1 MTGLVLFLHGQ
12 GGNKSSWQAVP
23 DFVKK
28 IMGPDVTAE
37 CGTYHA
43 TAFSPANLKIS
54 AGEIQTL
61 IQTEYADRDPIYLVG
76 HSLGGLV
83 ARELCR
89 RLLVGGDDTLLARV
103 KAVLTVASPL
113 EGVSIGNRVFRWF
126 PALNPKLAEMANPA
140 KLYNDYR
147 DAIRIA
153 EKRNVP
159 RPKLLHFAL
168 AADRVIAKHIADHF
182 TDDDCDAGVLPGAHS
197 GAFVGRNNAEYAAKV
212 LVGAIRRV
220 QIAPRP
226 PTVSTVASSLPPQET
241 RQQQQPDQLVLIACS
256 RTKRDGGVAYGGR
269 PLGWV
274 PEIGLRQELLAKRR
288 YIYSILRDGKLFDNF
303 ERGGDRRHQPGNADL
318 VYGLDLGGSDETGN
332 YMPASARYSGRLYK
346 KIEPDAWVNYAAQST
361 ARVLIMSG
369 LYGLIEPSEEIQN
382 YDVHLSDT
390 HRDHQF
396 DVKAQWLD
404 LFTKT
409 LSAYVQSAYTGRRKV
424 KIFNFLCDHHYV
436 NALRW
441 HSLPR
446 DRCSVFHFAS
456 DNMQDIHLLP
466 PAGVL
471 LDSLL
476 KRPDLFDRFGR
487 DERDAGDLYALTDF
501 RSEPGLSDFRF
512 GFQSRVGGPSNPT
525 DVVG

>member
-1 MTGLVLFLHGQ
+1 M
-12 GGNKSSWQAVP
+12 A
-23 DFVKK
+23 
-28 IMGPDVTAE
+28 PDVTAE

-43 TAFSPANLKIS
+43 TAFSPANLRIS

-61 IQTEYADRDPIYLVG
+61 IQTDYADRDPIYLVG

-89 RLLVGGDDTLLARV
+89 RLLEGGDDVLLARI
-103 KAVLTVASPL
+103 KAVLTVGSPL
-113 EGVSIGNRVFRWF
+113 EGVSIGNRFFRWF

-147 DAIRIA
+147 EAIRVA
-153 EKRNVP
+153 QKRNVP
-159 RPKLLHFAL
+159 RPELLHFAL
-168 AADRVIAKHIADHF
+168 AADRVIARHIADHY
-182 TDDDCDAGVLPGAHS
+182 TDDDHDAGVLPGAHS
-197 GAFVGRNNAEYAAKV
+197 GAFEGRNNAEYAAKA

-220 QIAPRP
+220 QNRP
-226 PTVSTVASSLPPQET
+226 HPTVVTAAASLSLPRET
-241 RQQQQPDQLVLIACS
+241 QQQQLPDQLVLVACS
-256 RTKRDGGVAYGGR
+256 RTKRDEGLAYSGQ

-274 PEIGLRQELLAKRR
+274 PTISLRKELLDKRR

-303 ERGGDRRHQPGNADL
+303 ERGGERRHQPGNADL
-318 VYGLDLGGSDETGN
+318 VYGLDLGGSDEAGK
-332 YMPASARYSGRLYK
+332 YMPARARYTGRLYK
-346 KIEPDAWVNYAAQST
+346 KIELDAWENYATQSI

-390 HRDHQF
+390 HQDDQF
-396 DVKAQWLD
+396 DVKAQWLE
-404 LFTKT
+404 LYTKA
-409 LSAYVQSAYTGRRKV
+409 LSAYVQSAYTGGRKV

-436 NALRW
+436 NAVRW

-446 DRCSVFHFAS
+446 DKCSVFHFAS
-456 DNMQDIHLLP
+456 ESMEDTHLLP

-476 KRPDLFDRFGR
+476 KRPELFDRFER
-487 DERDAGDLYALTDF
+487 DERDAGDVYALTDF

-512 GFQSRVGGPSNPT
+512 GFQSRVGGVSDST
-525 DVVG
+525 GVVG